1 MNATAWKGRPTHV
14 LKTDTVLAMT
24 DETQSPS
31 DRPAIDELEGPLR
44 QAVEQIRR
52 QPVPEETLR
61 RALSRLEG
69 LETQGPVNRGKSNG
83 RNNADRRVPRLIFV
97 TAMLSVGAI
106 GLIVVFAQFATQER
120 SAARWF
126 PSRSNV
132 TQIGLAMQGS
142 RRINLM
148 GGTDLIY
155 VPEAANAVAAAIAI
169 REAAGQQRIIYTAE
183 VSLVVEDISAAQA
196 QVAELV
202 RRFRGYV
209 ADSRLNEAE
218 GQQRTGWW
226 VVRVPVD
233 SFDEAVE
240 AVMQLG
246 IPENRQSKAQDVT
259 EEYVDLESRI
269 AGKQQLEKRILK
281 LLDERTGDIEDV
293 IAVEKQ
299 LSRVREEIE
308 QAQGRLKY
316 LQNRT
321 ALATLTIS
329 AREERDYV
337 PPQAPSF
344 SSQIRQTWSGSLD
357 ALQQFGKASLIV
369 TVAVAPWL
377 PVFAV
382 LYFTITWLLKRRKKP
397 SRG

>member
-1 MNATAWKGRPTHV
+1 MPNETH
-14 LKTDTVLAMT
+14 
-24 DETQSPS
+24 SPS

-44 QAVEQIRR
+44 RAVERIRR
-52 QPVPEETLR
+52 QPVPEETLH
-61 RALSRLEG
+61 RALSRAGEPISQVPEHPRRSAGENRSRRKMTEIYG
-69 LETQGPVNRGKSNG
+69 LVVLVLFAFAALVLMAMPHVQQAREIACKAQN
-83 RNNADRRVPRLIFV
+83 RNNLK
-97 TAMLSVGAI
+97 
-106 GLIVVFAQFATQER
+106 
-120 SAARWF
+120 
-126 PSRSNV
+126 
-132 TQIGLAMQGS
+132 QIGLAMHNYPG
-142 RRINLM
+142 INLM

-155 VPEAANAVAAAIAI
+155 VPEAVNAATAAIAI
-169 REAAGQQRIIYTAE
+169 REPAGQQRIIYTAE
-183 VSLVVEDISAAQA
+183 VSLVVEDISATQA

-202 RRFRGYV
+202 RRFQGYV

-233 SFDEAVE
+233 SFDEAIE
-240 AVMQLG
+240 AVVQLG

-281 LLDERTGDIEDV
+281 LIDERTGGIEDV

-344 SSQIRQTWSGSLD
+344 SSQVRQTWSGSLD

-382 LYFTITWLLKRRKKP
+382 LYFTITRLLKRRKKP